1 MRPWMKD
8 SLLMGAIGVGAL
20 WLTRQAI
27 RRNRWFEFAG
37 KSVIVTGGSR
47 GLGLVIAR
55 KLVSAGAHVAI
66 CARTEEDVH
75 EAVKELRTLGSHVF
89 GATCDV
95 RDRKAV
101 QAFVDRT
108 VTQFGSVDVLF
119 NVAGVMKVGPLDAM
133 IAQDFR
139 EAMEI
144 NCWGPLN
151 TMLTV
156 LPVMRHRGWGRIVN
170 IASIGGKLAVPHMLP
185 YDASKFAL
193 VGLSTGLRTEL
204 MQDGILVTT
213 ACPTLMR
220 TGSPRNAEFKGQH
233 RKEFTWFS
241 IGGSLPWISMS
252 AENAADQVLRA
263 CQNGDG
269 EVYITNV
276 LSPIVWAAR
285 LAPAATNELLGL
297 VNRLLPEHGGI
308 GQTSAYGYESYSQ
321 LSPSILTTLGDNS
334 ADRNNELR
342 PRTVQKT
349 S

>member
-1 MRPWMKD
+1 MRSVIKD
-8 SLLMGAIGVGAL
+8 LLFIGAVAAGGL
-20 WLTRQAI
+20 WLAQQAL
-27 RRNRWFEFAG
+27 RRSRWFELAG

-55 KLVSAGAHVAI
+55 KLVSAGARVAI
-66 CARTEEDVH
+66 CARTEDDVN
-75 EAVKELRTLGSHVF
+75 EAVKQLRTLGSEVF
-89 GATCDV
+89 GTTCDV

-101 QAFVDRT
+101 QSFVDQT
-108 VTQFGSVDVLF
+108 VVEFGGVDVLL

-133 IAQDFR
+133 IEEDFR

-151 TMLTV
+151 TMLAV

-241 IGGSLPWISMS
+241 IGGAMPIISMS
-252 AENAADQVLRA
+252 AENAADQILRA

-269 EVYITNV
+269 EVYITNAF
-276 LSPIVWAAR
+276 SPVVWAIR
-285 LAPAATNELLGL
+285 LAPVTTSELLGL

-308 GQTSAYGYESYSQ
+308 GQNSAYGYQSHSAW
-321 LSPSILTTLGDNS
+321 SPSILTTLGDNS

-342 PRTVQKT
+342 PRTA
-349 S
+349 